1 LLPAARE
8 LAVMLGKV
16 MLVKAATLL
25 FGWGGCRAIEEG

>member
-16 MLVKAATLL
+16 MLVKAATLAVWMGRL
-25 FGWGGCRAIEEG
+25 